1 MPDRIEREIEDI
13 LSKIDDLPEGPAR
26 SPIPISG
33 RSRKPTPDGAP
44 GRSMLDRIDPANLM
58 VAGAVVMVGG
68 LALSVFSDGLIWVSV
83 AGVVLFLSAF
93 VIAFF
98 HRPPAGQDAPAQGGS
113 RTVYWRNRY
122 IDYDPY
128 KPGPIARIR
137 SRLKRR

>member
-13 LSKIDDLPEGPAR
+13 LSKIDDLPEGPGK

-33 RSRKPTPDGAP
+33 RSRKPKADRAP
-44 GRSMLDRIDPANLM
+44 GRSILDRIDPANLM
-58 VAGAVVMVGG
+58 VAGAAVMIGG
-68 LALSVFSDGLIWVSV
+68 LLLSVFSDGLIWVSL
-83 AGVVLFLSAF
+83 AGVILFLSAF

-98 HRPPAGQDAPAQGGS
+98 HRPPARQDGAAQGGS
-113 RTVYWRNRY
+113 RTVYWRDRY